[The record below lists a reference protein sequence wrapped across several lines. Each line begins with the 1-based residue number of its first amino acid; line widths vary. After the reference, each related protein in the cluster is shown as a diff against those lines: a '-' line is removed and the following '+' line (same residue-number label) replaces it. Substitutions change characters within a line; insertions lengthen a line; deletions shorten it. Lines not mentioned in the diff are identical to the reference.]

1 MNDMFNWSE
10 TITVGKETLTKII
23 DKCVEERMKK
33 IKVRIPS
40 EQINNSVVKFFTEKK
55 WFLTKDG
62 KKLDTYDLIRKFAMN
77 TIGVAENGEINPE
90 FLKIVREETAKI
102 IIDQAMKQENTVSAN
117 PEKTLK
123 NEDTSCDE
131 PEATEQMIS
140 NFTEEDLENEYCE
153 GFQSAVSDINK
164 LLKTHNYGCRF
175 NINEDMQIEL
185 VELGERKMH
194 ECKCGDDCDCDKS
207 FEKKAEEFFQQLT
220 PEQQKLIN
228 SLKTLIEDLN
238 TVK

>member
-1 MNDMFNWSE
+1 MNDLFNWSE
-10 TITVGKETLTKII
+10 TITVDKETLTKII

-55 WFLTKDG
+55 WFLTEDG

-102 IIDQAMKQENTVSAN
+102 IIEQAMKQENAVNAN
-117 PEKTLK
+117 DEKDL
-123 NEDTSCDE
+123 EDALYDDSE
-131 PEATEQMIS
+131 EFI
-140 NFTEEDLENEYCE
+140 TEEDLENEYCE
-153 GFQSAVSDINK
+153 GFQSAVADINK
-164 LLKTHNYGCRF
+164 LLKAYNYGCRF

-185 VELGERKMH
+185 VELGKRKIN
-194 ECKCGDDCDCDKS
+194 ECKCGDDCACDKS
-207 FEKKAEEFFQQLT
+207 FEEKAEEFFQQLT

-228 SLKTLIEDLN
+228 SLKTLIENLN